1 MDLSLAIRNC
11 RRGIVLLVLVAVL
24 YRSLITMSI
33 DCDPFIDLLTIREA
47 ANLLRLSVSGVRRL
61 QRQRRIPFIKLGGSI
76 RFDRRDLANFL
87 NKNRV
92 QAIGS

>member
-1 MDLSLAIRNC
+1 
-11 RRGIVLLVLVAVL
+11 
-24 YRSLITMSI
+24 MSI
-33 DCDPFIDLLTIREA
+33 DCDPSIDLLTIREA

>member
-1 MDLSLAIRNC
+1 
-11 RRGIVLLVLVAVL
+11 
-24 YRSLITMSI
+24 MSI
-33 DCDPFIDLLTIREA
+33 DCDPSIDLLTIREA
-47 ANLLRLSVSGVRRL
+47 ANLLRLSVSGLRRL

-92 QAIGS
+92 QTIGT

>member
-1 MDLSLAIRNC
+1 
-11 RRGIVLLVLVAVL
+11 
-24 YRSLITMSI
+24 MSI
-33 DCDPFIDLLTIREA
+33 DCDPPIDLLTIREA
-47 ANLLRLSVSGVRRL
+47 AHLLRLSVSGVRRL

>member
-1 MDLSLAIRNC
+1 
-11 RRGIVLLVLVAVL
+11 
-24 YRSLITMSI
+24 MSI

-61 QRQRRIPFIKLGGSI
+61 QRQRRIPFIKLGASI
-76 RFDRRDLANFL
+76 RFDRRDLVSLL

-92 QAIGS
+92 QTIGT

>member
-1 MDLSLAIRNC
+1 MP
-11 RRGIVLLVLVAVL
+11 
-24 YRSLITMSI
+24 I
-33 DCDPFIDLLTIREA
+33 DCDPSIDLLTIREA

-76 RFDRRDLANFL
+76 RFDRRDLVSLL

-92 QAIGS
+92 KTIGT

>member
-1 MDLSLAIRNC
+1 MP
-11 RRGIVLLVLVAVL
+11 
-24 YRSLITMSI
+24 I
-33 DCDPFIDLLTIREA
+33 DCDPSTDLLTIREA

-76 RFDRRDLANFL
+76 RFDRRDLTNFV
-87 NKNRV
+87 NRNRV